1 MASRRQQTKDDK
13 RGSSRDRAARR
24 AWMLR
29 TWGNGVTCPCVH
41 CGDTLT
47 DSTVQADRIVPG
59 GSYRRSNVQPA
70 CGGCNRER
78 SDDVSWV
85 GPLARVVT
93 LAGLRPVCAHAP
105 ALALAA

>member
-13 RGSSRDRAARR
+13 RGNSRDRAARR

-29 TWGNGVTCPCVH
+29 TFGDGTTCPCVH
-41 CGDTLT
+41 CGVSLT
-47 DSTVQADRIVPG
+47 DATMQADRIVPG

-78 SDDVSWV
+78 GNDVAWN
-85 GPLARVVT
+85 GPLAV
-93 LAGLRPVCAHAP
+93 AGLLNGMIPTCVHAP
-105 ALALAA
+105 VLVAV